1 MLGLMLTRTHR
12 RLLARAEADYN
23 RRINN
28 LIVSQVKNEKSLS
41 GYYEVKLRNARKQH
55 RTYQQE
61 VDNLE
66 SQIQELITAN
76 DGLEDQISELKRR
89 E

>member
-12 RLLARAEADYN
+12 RLLAQAETEYN
-23 RRINN
+23 RRMTN
-28 LIVSQVKNEKSLS
+28 LVVSQTKNELSLG
-41 GYYEVKLRNARKQH
+41 GYYEAKLRGARTQH
-55 RTYQQE
+55 RMYQQE

-76 DGLEDQISELKRR
+76 DGLEDQISGLKRR